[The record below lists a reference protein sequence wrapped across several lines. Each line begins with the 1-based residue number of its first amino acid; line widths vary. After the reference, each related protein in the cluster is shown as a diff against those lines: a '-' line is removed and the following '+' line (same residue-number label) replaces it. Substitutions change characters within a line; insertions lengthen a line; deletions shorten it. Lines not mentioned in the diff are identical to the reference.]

1 MSKISEILEQRGVK
15 QIWSVHSDQPVL
27 DAIRLM
33 AEKGIGALLV
43 MDDGR
48 LVGVLSERDYARK
61 VILEDRSSK
70 STQVREIMTRDVF
83 TVSPESNVSECM
95 SIMTDNDFRHLPV
108 IQEDEVVGM
117 ISIGDLVKVVIR
129 EQQFTIDQLE
139 HYITG

>member
-1 MSKISEILEQRGVK
+1 MSRISEILNQRSK
-15 QIWSVHSDQPVL
+15 EIWSVRSDQPVL

-43 MDDGR
+43 MDGSS

-61 VILEDRSSK
+61 VILENRSSK
-70 STQVREIMTRDVF
+70 NTLVREIMTSDVV
-83 TVSPESNVSECM
+83 TVSPESEISECM
-95 SIMTDNDFRHLPV
+95 SIMTENDFRHLPV
-108 IQEDEVVGM
+108 VQGDEVVSM
-117 ISIGDLVKVVIR
+117 ISIGDLVKVVIK

>member
-1 MSKISEILEQRGVK
+1 MSKISEILSQRSK
-15 QIWSVHSDQPVL
+15 EIWSVRSDQPVL
-27 DAIRLM
+27 EAIRLM

-43 MDDGR
+43 MDDSR
-48 LVGVLSERDYARK
+48 LSGILSERDYARK

-70 STQVREIMTRDVF
+70 NTLIGEIMTRDVF
-83 TVSPESNVSECM
+83 TVSPESKVSECM

-108 IQEDEVVGM
+108 VEGDEVVGM
-117 ISIGDLVKVVIR
+117 ISIGDLVKVVIK

>member
-1 MSKISEILEQRGVK
+1 MSRISEILNQRSK
-15 QIWSVHSDQPVL
+15 EIWSVRSDQPVL

-43 MDDGR
+43 MDGSR

-70 STQVREIMTRDVF
+70 NTLVREIMTSDVV
-83 TVSPESNVSECM
+83 TVSPESEISECM
-95 SIMTDNDFRHLPV
+95 SIMTENDFRHLPV
-108 IQEDEVVGM
+108 VQGDEVVSM
-117 ISIGDLVKVVIR
+117 ISIGDLVKVVIK

>member
-1 MSKISEILEQRGVK
+1 MSRISEILNQRSK
-15 QIWSVHSDQPVL
+15 EIWSVRSDQPVL

-43 MDDGR
+43 MDGSR
-48 LVGVLSERDYARK
+48 LAGVLSERDYARK

-70 STQVREIMTRDVF
+70 NTLVREIMTSDVV
-83 TVSPESNVSECM
+83 TVSPESEISECM
-95 SIMTDNDFRHLPV
+95 SIMTENDFRHLPV
-108 IQEDEVVGM
+108 VQGDEVVSM
-117 ISIGDLVKVVIR
+117 ISIGDLVKVVIK

>member
-1 MSKISEILEQRGVK
+1 MSKISEILDQRSK
-15 QIWSVHSDQPVL
+15 EIWSVRSDQPVL

-43 MDDGR
+43 MDDSR

-70 STQVREIMTRDVF
+70 NTLIREIMTRDVF

-95 SIMTDNDFRHLPV
+95 TIMTDNDFRHLPV
-108 IQEDEVVGM
+108 LQGDEVVGM

>member
-1 MSKISEILEQRGVK
+1 MSRISEILNQRSK
-15 QIWSVHSDQPVL
+15 EIWSVRPDQPVL

-43 MDDGR
+43 MDGSR
-48 LVGVLSERDYARK
+48 LVGVLSERDYARN
-61 VILEDRSSK
+61 VILENRSSK
-70 STQVREIMTRDVF
+70 NTLVREIMTSDVV
-83 TVSPESNVSECM
+83 TVLPESEISECM

-108 IQEDEVVGM
+108 VQGDEVVGM
-117 ISIGDLVKVVIR
+117 ISIGDLVKVVIK

>member
-1 MSKISEILEQRGVK
+1 MSRISEILNQRSK
-15 QIWSVHSDQPVL
+15 EIWSVRSDQPVL

-43 MDDGR
+43 MDDSR

-61 VILEDRSSK
+61 VILENRSSK
-70 STQVREIMTRDVF
+70 NTLIREIMTSDVV
-83 TVSPESNVSECM
+83 TVLPESEISECM

-108 IQEDEVVGM
+108 VQGDEVVGM
-117 ISIGDLVKVVIR
+117 ISIGDLVKVVIQ

>member
-1 MSKISEILEQRGVK
+1 MSKISEILDQRSK
-15 QIWSVHSDQPVL
+15 EIWSVRSDQPVL
-27 DAIRLM
+27 EAIRLM

-43 MDDGR
+43 MDDSR

-70 STQVREIMTRDVF
+70 NTLIGEIMTRDVF

-108 IQEDEVVGM
+108 VEGDEVVGM
-117 ISIGDLVKVVIR
+117 ISIGDLVKVVIK

>member
-1 MSKISEILEQRGVK
+1 MSKISEILDQRGK
-15 QIWSVHSDQPVL
+15 EIWSVRSDQPVL

-43 MDDGR
+43 MDDSR

-70 STQVREIMTRDVF
+70 NTLVREIMTRDVF
-83 TVSPESNVSECM
+83 TVSPESKVSECM

-108 IQEDEVVGM
+108 VQGGEVVGM

>member
-1 MSKISEILEQRGVK
+1 MSRISEILNQRSK
-15 QIWSVHSDQPVL
+15 EIWSVRSDQPVL

-43 MDDGR
+43 MDGSR

-61 VILEDRSSK
+61 VILENRSSK
-70 STQVREIMTRDVF
+70 NTLVREIMTSDVV
-83 TVSPESNVSECM
+83 TVSPESEISECM

-108 IQEDEVVGM
+108 VQGDEVVSM
-117 ISIGDLVKVVIR
+117 ISIGDLVKVVIK

>member
-1 MSKISEILEQRGVK
+1 MSKISEILNQRSK
-15 QIWSVHSDQPVL
+15 EIWSVRSDQPVL

-43 MDDGR
+43 MDDSC

-61 VILEDRSSK
+61 VILENRSSK
-70 STQVREIMTRDVF
+70 NTLIREIMTSDVF
-83 TVSPESNVSECM
+83 AVSPESKVSECM

-108 IQEDEVVGM
+108 VQGDEVVGM
-117 ISIGDLVKVVIR
+117 ISIGDLVKVVIQ

>member
-1 MSKISEILEQRGVK
+1 MSKISEILGRRNKE
-15 QIWSVHSDQPVL
+15 IWSVRSDQPVL

-43 MDDGR
+43 MDDNH

-70 STQVREIMTRDVF
+70 DTLIGEIMTRDVF

-108 IQEDEVVGM
+108 VQDDEVVGM

>member
-1 MSKISEILEQRGVK
+1 MSRISEILNQRSK
-15 QIWSVHSDQPVL
+15 EIWSVRSDQPVL

-43 MDDGR
+43 MDGSR

-61 VILEDRSSK
+61 VILENRSSK
-70 STQVREIMTRDVF
+70 NTLVREIMTSDVV
-83 TVSPESNVSECM
+83 TVSPESEISECM
-95 SIMTDNDFRHLPV
+95 SIMTENDFRHLPV
-108 IQEDEVVGM
+108 VQGDEVVSM
-117 ISIGDLVKVVIR
+117 ISIGDLVKVVIK

>member
-1 MSKISEILEQRGVK
+1 MSKISEILDQRSK
-15 QIWSVHSDQPVL
+15 EIWSVRSDQPVL
-27 DAIRLM
+27 EAIRIM

-70 STQVREIMTRDVF
+70 NTLIREIMTRDVF
-83 TVSPESNVSECM
+83 TVSPQSEVSECM
-95 SIMTDNDFRHLPV
+95 TIMTDNDFRHLPV
-108 IQEDEVVGM
+108 LQGDEVVGM